1 MLADW
6 RGAPS
11 HPTARVHIPTVGC
24 VLVDGKARSHLAR
37 RAEGQLVQINLRVTD
52 SIGRWWIGWVTV
64 AGSISC
70 WRPSVGGH
78 GGFGGGEQ
86 PHTAHRYLEQHNTV

>member
-52 SIGRWWIGWVTV
+52 SIPGRSLVDWLGHSCRIHQLLETLGRW
-64 AGSISC
+64 A
-70 WRPSVGGH
+70 WRIWG
-78 GGFGGGEQ
+78 
-86 PHTAHRYLEQHNTV
+86 R